1 LTVVLIA
8 IAIAILA
15 GFLASDH
22 PDGLEKVAGNLG
34 FERKAASAPGAFAD
48 YTISIITHPSFS
60 TAVAGIVGVIL
71 IYFIFKS
78 FAHIKYV
85 GELLKKLLNIR

>member
-1 LTVVLIA
+1 MILIA

-15 GFLASDH
+15 GFLASNR

-34 FERKAASAPGAFAD
+34 FERKTGPTPGAFVD
-48 YTISIITHPSFS
+48 YTVSAITHPSFS
-60 TAVAGIVGVIL
+60 TAIAGLMGII
-71 IYFIFKS
+71 IIFFIFRSIARAK
-78 FAHIKYV
+78 FI